1 MTRRALLRLAATG
14 VVARLA
20 GCSKPPVRSAGGAEA
35 NTVSVAAAANLLYA
49 AEALNGAF
57 AQTAA
62 GAQVRLTIGASGSL
76 FAQVQHGAPYD
87 VFLSADT
94 DFPARLAGAGLGD
107 RDSLRTFATGRLVLW
122 TTKPDLDLADVRRAI
137 GDPRVQKIA
146 VAQPQTAPY
155 GRAAEAVLRGLGLW
169 ERARSKL
176 VVGESIAQTAQF
188 VETGSADLGFVA
200 LSLVRSGRLAGT
212 GRWREVPPEWYASVP
227 LDHAAVLTRRGA
239 NKRVAQQYLEFLG
252 SERAKNVLREFGYG
266 VP

>member
-20 GCSKPPVRSAGGAEA
+20 GCSKPPVHSAGGAEA

-62 GAQVRLTIGASGSL
+62 GARVRLTIGASGSL

-94 DFPARLAGAGLGD
+94 DFPARLAAAGLGD
-107 RDSLRTFATGRLVLW
+107 RDSLQTFATGRLVMW

-137 GDPRVQKIA
+137 EDPRVQKIA

-212 GRWREVPPEWYASVP
+212 GRWREVPPELYARVP
-227 LDHAAVLTRRGA
+227 LGHAAVLTRRGA
-239 NKRVAQQYLEFLG
+239 NKRVARQYLAFLG
-252 SERAKNVLREFGYG
+252 SERAKSVLREFGYG